1 VPRRLGADAQP
12 TIVASIQSVLEVVP
26 LSHFGRTIM
35 QKDMSAVKSIE
46 KYEGMPLHGHKF
58 KPHGYRAYKAGI
70 DCPHLLGSK

>member
-1 VPRRLGADAQP
+1 
-12 TIVASIQSVLEVVP
+12 
-26 LSHFGRTIM
+26 M